1 MTTKLKID
9 LSQGVLEVE
18 GSESFVKIIYN
29 DFKTHFAGIETF
41 DELKSTRRSKKVK
54 AAAKVAPPKPAP
66 KPVAEEEK
74 AEPIP
79 QKPSLP
85 AYVLIKDL
93 SLGAADSR
101 PSLVE
106 FMDSKFPIT
115 NEERNIVFLYYL
127 QHTLNLK
134 EITLDHIY
142 TCYRETKI
150 RAPLNLENSLRLTAD
165 QHGWITITK
174 AGKMTL
180 TSAGKSYVEK
190 QLPKK
195 VKH

>member
-1 MTTKLKID
+1 MTTRLKID
-9 LSQGVLEVE
+9 LSQGILEVE

-29 DFKTHFAGIETF
+29 DFKTHFAGIKMP
-41 DELKSTRRSKKVK
+41 DERKPNRRARKTK
-54 AAAKVAPPKPAP
+54 AAAKVVTPAP
-66 KPVAEEEK
+66 APEPVAEEIK
-74 AEPIP
+74 AKPTP
-79 QKPSLP
+79 TKPSPP
-85 AYVLIKDL
+85 AYGLIKDL
-93 SLGAADSR
+93 SLTATDSR

-127 QHTLNLK
+127 QHKLK
-134 EITLDHIY
+134 LKSITLDHIY

-150 RAPLNLENSLRLTAD
+150 RVPLNLENSLRLTAE
-165 QHGWITITK
+165 QYSWITITK
-174 AGKMTL
+174 TGKMTL

-195 VKH
+195 VKN

>member
-9 LSQGVLEVE
+9 LSQGILEVE

-29 DFKTHFAGIETF
+29 DFKTHFAGIETP
-41 DELKSTRRSKKVK
+41 DERKPARRTRKTK
-54 AAAKVAPPKPAP
+54 AAAKAATPE
-66 KPVAEEEK
+66 PVAEEVK
-74 AEPIP
+74 AEPP
-79 QKPSLP
+79 PKTPPPP
-85 AYVLIKDL
+85 AYALIKDL
-93 SLGAADSR
+93 NLTSTDSR

-127 QHTLNLK
+127 QYSLK
-134 EITLDHIY
+134 LKSITLDHIY

-150 RAPLNLENSLRLTAD
+150 RAPLNLENSLRITAD
-165 QHGWITITK
+165 QHSWITITK
-174 AGKMTL
+174 TGKISL

-195 VKH
+195 VKN